1 MKKARFIV
9 VLAIILGCSTTASAQ
24 FGGLVKKA
32 KKAVTEKV
40 QDKVKET
47 KRDVKNQVTHQ
58 AMEKAGLEKP
68 EYDPNRKYKPSK
80 EALAAD
86 PQANDQTI
94 EEGFTKRIGEIHACF
109 EQFSDIAPYG
119 PYYTDNAKKFWGMG
133 DSKAD
138 LYGRYFSYFSYA
150 LKNDNRH
157 GTNRISD
164 FVPVK
169 ADEPQVQVP
178 ADEYYLNFWTCRFM
192 ADPKSETA
200 LKEYMY
206 AYTWLFHPICKIQ
219 YDYDMKD
226 KTNGIINDNSI
237 MYPELVNMRWDRN
250 DMAYGY
256 ATSIT
261 PVENLL
267 KLAEECA
274 KGITDPNGNAFSH
287 LFNHYVLD
295 VIVNNFLAKH
305 NNAPDA
311 QKLQLLKLK
320 LETPRIGELI
330 NTYQQDFVEA
340 VSEPKGVTV
349 DAKTRNAGVAAAK
362 TFAGANFEKA
372 VFTKS
377 EWQTFKESKWPYRV
391 TAYALPIAIITKEG
405 GKRFVQ
411 YCTLT
416 KSADGSKYFVQA
428 GSDTRK
434 HPLK

>member
-9 VLAIILGCSTTASAQ
+9 ALAIILGCSTTASAQ
-24 FGGLVKKA
+24 FGVLVKKA

-47 KRDVKNQVTHQ
+47 RRDVKNQVTHQ

-94 EEGFTKRIGEIHACF
+94 EEGFTKSIGEIHACF

-206 AYTWLFHPICKIQ
+206 AYTWLFL
-219 YDYDMKD
+219 
-226 KTNGIINDNSI
+226 S
-237 MYPELVNMRWDRN
+237 
-250 DMAYGY
+250 
-256 ATSIT
+256 
-261 PVENLL
+261 
-267 KLAEECA
+267 
-274 KGITDPNGNAFSH
+274 
-287 LFNHYVLD
+287 
-295 VIVNNFLAKH
+295 
-305 NNAPDA
+305 
-311 QKLQLLKLK
+311 
-320 LETPRIGELI
+320 LI
-330 NTYQQDFVEA
+330 H
-340 VSEPKGVTV
+340 
-349 DAKTRNAGVAAAK
+349 
-362 TFAGANFEKA
+362 
-372 VFTKS
+372 
-377 EWQTFKESKWPYRV
+377 
-391 TAYALPIAIITKEG
+391 I
-405 GKRFVQ
+405 
-411 YCTLT
+411 
-416 KSADGSKYFVQA
+416 
-428 GSDTRK
+428 
-434 HPLK
+434 